1 MPRVTTACRVVWTL
15 SPSHSWPSAKL
26 RRGSGSS
33 WPFLFTKITRPATS
47 FNLICPHYI
56 RTFLF
61 PFCLRL
67 GSRAPSRVGTALLLM
82 YKSHRRIVDYLSLHS
97 SLLFLSLS
105 FPIKQRRFPPPSPCS
120 KNFKTQTASRAATI
134 DRATTPKFGLHKA
147 STSRNRGVSLSTQ
160 TITQI
165 VLRYVVDSFL
175 SFSYIITVRNLSI
188 SFPLDPLVVFET
200 TRFPC
205 HLFFFR

>member
-15 SPSHSWPSAKL
+15 SLSHSWPSAKL

-56 RTFLF
+56 HTFLF

-82 YKSHRRIVDYLSLHS
+82 YKSHHRIVDYLSLHS
-97 SLLFLSLS
+97 SLLFLSLL
-105 FPIKQRRFPPPSPCS
+105 P
-120 KNFKTQTASRAATI
+120 NKTTMFSSSIPLFQKLQDANSV
-134 DRATTPKFGLHKA
+134 K
-147 STSRNRGVSLSTQ
+147 SRNYRSHYYTQVRTAQGVHIKKS
-160 TITQI
+160 
-165 VLRYVVDSFL
+165 RC
-175 SFSYIITVRNLSI
+175 
-188 SFPLDPLVVFET
+188 FP
-200 TRFPC
+200 
-205 HLFFFR
+205 